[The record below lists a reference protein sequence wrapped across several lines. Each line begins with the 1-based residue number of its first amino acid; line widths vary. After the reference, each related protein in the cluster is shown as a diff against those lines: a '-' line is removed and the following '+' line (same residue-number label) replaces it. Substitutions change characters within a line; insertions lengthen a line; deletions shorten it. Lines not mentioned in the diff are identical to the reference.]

1 MLGRGLSWL
10 LADYTLERHEPRL
23 NPCGEVTRKPQGK
36 TGKPEPTLLGLFQ
49 SEKDFWGKE
58 RLAVQGLK
66 TLNPEPFFYKLRF
79 NLIC

>member
-36 TGKPEPTLLGLFQ
+36 TGKPEPALLGLFQ
-49 SEKDFWGKE
+49 SEKWFKRKE
-58 RLAVQGLK
+58 RLAVQGP
-66 TLNPEPFFYKLRF
+66 TALNPESDFPQTSY
-79 NLIC
+79 